1 MDSATISR
9 IKLVGWQKLDT
20 KSLSCITINCKNHVH
35 IISWISWL
43 PTPPPAVVPSESCP
57 AIRRS
62 VLLGRRIIFS
72 ACGAYDREDVDCEWL
87 RVNTRSKEKITK
99 TRPLYICMSTYS
111 NCIISVWSC
120 PILNPRQNGIQVRFN
135 QCEGWFWV
143 LCWGD
148 LSSTATAA
156 SSRFTSCRANNAP
169 ATCWMRLCPATESWA
184 SQLGNSPISP
194 PSWNLILILTGKFNI
209 ILQVFSPEV
218 W

>member
-1 MDSATISR
+1 MHNNQ
-9 IKLVGWQKLDT
+9 L
-20 KSLSCITINCKNHVH
+20 KNHVH
-35 IISWISWL
+35 ITSWISWL

-72 ACGAYDREDVDCEWL
+72 ACGAYDGKDVDCEWL
-87 RVNTRSKEKITK
+87 RLNTRSKEKNTK

-135 QCEGWFWV
+135 QCEGCFWV

-169 ATCWMRLCPATESWA
+169 ATCSMRQCPATESWA
-184 SQLGNSPISP
+184 SQLGNSPP
-194 PSWNLILILTGKFNI
+194 WNLILILTGKFNI
-209 ILQVFSPEV
+209 ILQVFSPKVPFFKPV
-218 W
+218 WL